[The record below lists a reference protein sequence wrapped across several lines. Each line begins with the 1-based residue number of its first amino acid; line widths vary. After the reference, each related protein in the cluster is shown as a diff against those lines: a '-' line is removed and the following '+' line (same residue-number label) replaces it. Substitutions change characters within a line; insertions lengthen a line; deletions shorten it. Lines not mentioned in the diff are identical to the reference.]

1 MTLSELKAALE
12 EGGYTCVAWAGGEL
26 LTSRE
31 RGVKPLLVWIREGK
45 DLRGCA
51 AADRV
56 VGKAA
61 ALLYAYMGVSALYA
75 GVASESAAGVLQR
88 FGIGAEIGQVVPRI
102 RNRAGTGFCPMET
115 AVQGTDDP
123 AAARAI
129 LEEKVFGGES

>member
-1 MTLSELKAALE
+1 MTLSELKTALE
-12 EGGYTCVAWAGGEL
+12 EDGYTCVAWSGGEL

-31 RGVKPLLVWIREGK
+31 RGVKPLLAWIREGR

-75 GVASESAAGVLQR
+75 GVASEPAADVLRR
-88 FGIGAEIGQVVPRI
+88 FGVDAEIGQVVPRI

-123 AAARAI
+123 AVARVV
-129 LEEKVFGGES
+129 LEEKVFGTE